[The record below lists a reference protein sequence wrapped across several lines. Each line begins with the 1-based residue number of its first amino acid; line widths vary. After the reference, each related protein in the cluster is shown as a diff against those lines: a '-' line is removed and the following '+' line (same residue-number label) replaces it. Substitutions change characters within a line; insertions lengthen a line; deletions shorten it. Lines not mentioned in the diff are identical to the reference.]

1 MHRGTS
7 TRRGAVLTTILLL
20 VCAAGCSGGSGDKEA
35 TDNLATLLAAT
46 TSAGSGRV
54 NGSID
59 GVEGAEEGRLE
70 GEWKGDLKGEGSV
83 TAEFE
88 SRHGVAVPVEMV
100 WTNSVLYFERSVAD
114 VPRSEA
120 IALFTRDAQ
129 FPPWRTIGISGG
141 VSIAIPAAFSP
152 VALLD
157 WLRTI
162 HVTLTEQGDEEVG
175 SITATRYTSDKPA
188 ATVGLWT
195 NATVDVWADHD
206 DRVIRIRIASPTGG
220 ATYDVTDFGSP
231 VDVEA
236 PPTTQISTVSELP
249 AIEPSAPFEVVI
261 SGTDAGVTWALERA
275 PGTEE
280 TTCWRFT
287 ATPALAQQNE
297 AGYRCLQGLR
307 TDAEP
312 DEQVEFLAYGN
323 GQGSYDALAVTLPD
337 GVNELGLGFVGSTST
352 IDVPVPTE
360 ETPLVWVGPPSP
372 LKAYLGVTLADGSKL
387 DCGAG
392 GVTTADDL
400 INPQLTDMLYLS
412 AWACLP
418 SLEE

>member
-1 MHRGTS
+1 M
-7 TRRGAVLTTILLL
+7 LLL
-20 VCAAGCSGGSGDKEA
+20 VCAAGCSGGSGDTEA
-35 TDNLATLLAAT
+35 TDYLAALLT
-46 TSAGSGRV
+46 ATADAGSGRV
-54 NGSID
+54 TGWID
-59 GVEGAEEGRLE
+59 GAEDAEEGRLE
-70 GEWKGDLKGEGSV
+70 GEWKGDLTGEGSV
-83 TAEFE
+83 RAEFE
-88 SRHGVAVPVEMV
+88 SREGVAVPVEMM
-100 WTNSVLYFERSVAD
+100 WTDSVLYLERSVVD
-114 VPRSEA
+114 VPRHEA
-120 IALFTRDAQ
+120 LVLFTRDAKY
-129 FPPWRTIGISGG
+129 PPWRTVGISGG
-141 VSIAIPAAFSP
+141 VSMAIPAAFSP

-157 WLRTI
+157 WLRRI
-162 HVTLTEQGDEEVG
+162 HVTLTEEGDEELG
-175 SITATRYTSDKPA
+175 SITATHYTSDKPA

-195 NATVDVWADHD
+195 DATVDVWADD
-206 DRVIRIRIASPTGG
+206 DRVIRVRIASPTGG

-236 PPTTQISTVSELP
+236 PPKTEVSTVSELP
-249 AIEPSAPFEVVI
+249 AIEPSAPFEVVT
-261 SGTDAGVTWALERA
+261 SGTDAGVTWALERS

-287 ATPALAQQNE
+287 ATPPLAQQNE

-307 TDAEP
+307 SDAEP

-337 GVNELGLGFVGSTST
+337 GVNELRLGFVGNTST
-352 IDVPVPTE
+352 IDVPVPSE

-392 GVTTADDL
+392 GVTTAGDL
-400 INPQLTDMLYLS
+400 INPQLTDMLHLS

-418 SLEE
+418 SLDE